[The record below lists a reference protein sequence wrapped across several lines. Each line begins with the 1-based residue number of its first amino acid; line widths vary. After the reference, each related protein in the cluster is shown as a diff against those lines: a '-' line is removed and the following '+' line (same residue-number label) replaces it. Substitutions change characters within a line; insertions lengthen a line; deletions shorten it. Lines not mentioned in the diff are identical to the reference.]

1 VYPDVWHLEL
11 LKKEAS
17 KGKCDS
23 RNEFFEKVEVLAV
36 LTEIITFLA
45 V

>member
-1 VYPDVWHLEL
+1 VHPDVRNLEL
-11 LKKEAS
+11 LNKEAS
-17 KGKCDS
+17 EGKCDR
-23 RNEFFEKVEVLAV
+23 RNEFFEKMEVLAV